1 MDPRNAPV
9 PNLRPVAPPTTPPP
23 VGTRLIG
30 FFLLAGTMWI
40 AGLLALFRSL
50 FAVAGP

>member
-1 MDPRNAPV
+1 MDFRNAPV
-9 PNLRPVAPPTTPPP
+9 PMAPPTAPPP

-40 AGLLALFRSL
+40 AGLLALFRAL
-50 FAVAGP
+50 FAVVPG